1 MWAGGSNELLPDWNR
16 DLDYISLSRLF
27 LKYRRVN
34 NFNQQGTKH
43 SQHPKFNIV
52 FVFVFLFVFVVVDE
66 DDNKTDWT
74 RDASHMESTMK
85 STCYREKNSLGPWAV
100 HVVQFG
106 NCVQWSPL
114 RGGPL
119 VDLWVG
125 GWFLPGGRMPAR
137 TFQLLEYQWSEGKF
151 DTLG

>member
-1 MWAGGSNELLPDWNR
+1 M
-16 DLDYISLSRLF
+16 SRLF

-74 RDASHMESTMK
+74 RDASHMESTI
-85 STCYREKNSLGPWAV
+85 A
-100 HVVQFG
+100 HVI
-106 NCVQWSPL
+106 
-114 RGGPL
+114 
-119 VDLWVG
+119 
-125 GWFLPGGRMPAR
+125 
-137 TFQLLEYQWSEGKF
+137 GKK
-151 DTLG
+151 TH